1 MNKQELEVAKF
12 AILTFCKGNNKILV
26 RIQVDNQTALAY
38 LIKWEKQ
45 ILIQEAQEMQDV
57 CFYQQITLTVEYFP
71 EVKNTETDQAS
82 TEVQKLSRKWILD
95 KIVKELG

>member
-45 ILIQEAQEMQDV
+45 ILIQEAQEM
-57 CFYQQITLTVEYFP
+57 
-71 EVKNTETDQAS
+71 
-82 TEVQKLSRKWILD
+82 
-95 KIVKELG
+95 

>member
-12 AILTFCKGNNKILV
+12 AILTFCKGTNKILV

-45 ILIQEAQEMQDV
+45 ILIQEAQEM
-57 CFYQQITLTVEYFP
+57 
-71 EVKNTETDQAS
+71 
-82 TEVQKLSRKWILD
+82 
-95 KIVKELG
+95 